1 MSIHIPPPVLAAIAF
16 GVQAALT
23 RRSTATK
30 GSLLGATA
38 VGVTSA
44 WLGLGSLARFIK
56 HETTFDP
63 VTPSATYL
71 VTSGPNRLTRNPM
84 YLGLAGMLTSFAVW
98 RRSPRALIP
107 VALFVVAINRMQI
120 PGEESVLREKFG
132 AEYARYVA
140 KTPRWLCVAPAWLP
154 RSSSSSSRSSSPQ
167 P

>member
-1 MSIHIPPPVLAAIAF
+1 MSIHIPPPVLAAAAF
-16 GVQAALT
+16 GVQVALT
-23 RRSTATK
+23 RKSTATR

-38 VGVTSA
+38 VGAASV
-44 WLGLGSLARFIK
+44 WLGLGALARFIK
-56 HETTFDP
+56 HDTTFDP
-63 VTPSATYL
+63 VSPSATYL

-120 PGEESVLREKFG
+120 PGEESVLRERFG
-132 AEYARYVA
+132 DEYESYVA
-140 KTPRWLCVAPAWLP
+140 TTPRWLWVAPAWLA
-154 RSSSSSSRSSSPQ
+154 RTSSPSSRSSSPQ